1 MTSYLFGIEMA
12 WLAPAAGF
20 SAFLVLAMFRS
31 YLPRQGT
38 YLSILAISFSFFL
51 FWFILMDFL
60 ENGEGTF
67 SITWFEAGDTR
78 LSWGITVDA
87 LSVTMLG
94 LVTFVALMVQI
105 YSLGYMRG
113 DPRLGWYFA
122 VHSLFAAAMLVL
134 VLADNLLILYVG
146 WELVGVSSYLL
157 IGFWYERRSAA
168 EAAKKAFITTRLGD
182 VGLLTGILLLF
193 KATDTFSITG
203 VFEAI
208 GGSNLSDSMITGAAL
223 LIFLGAMGK
232 SAQVPFHIW
241 LPDAMEGPTPVSAL
255 IHAATM
261 VTAGI
266 FLVARLFPLFQAE
279 PIVLLTVAV
288 IGLITALTASTMA
301 LVMTDLKQVLAYSTI
316 SHLGFMMLAL
326 GSGSVTAAMF
336 HLVIHG
342 FAKAVL
348 FLGAGSIS
356 HATNT
361 LDIRQ
366 LGGLRRRMPLTFLTF
381 SIGTLTL
388 AGLPPLSG
396 WLSKDEILAAVL
408 EMRHPFFLVL
418 ALVAALLSAIYMFR
432 IWLIVFFGQP
442 RTAGADAHESPPV
455 MTMPLL
461 LSALLALVAGLLA
474 LNLGNDYKG
483 FGSFLVLYPYLGHGE
498 SHHINLMLGITS
510 AVIAIAGFVIS
521 WAFYSR
527 GLISSDRLRERFASI
542 HSFVANKYYADVAY
556 QWLIDHIVLTVS
568 KGVALFDRLAINDT
582 GVDGAGTSVMLTG
595 FRLRYLETGK
605 LYNYALGML
614 IGIFIGIFIWWLI

>member
-1 MTSYLFGIEMA
+1 MSSYSFGIEMA

-20 SAFLVLAMFRS
+20 SAFLLLAMFRS

-51 FWFILMDFL
+51 FWFILVDFL
-60 ENGEGTF
+60 EKGEGTF
-67 SITWFEAGDTR
+67 SITWFEVGDTR

-113 DPRLGWYFA
+113 EPRLGWYFA
-122 VHSLFAAAMLVL
+122 IHSLFAAAMLVL

-208 GGSNLSDSMITGAAL
+208 GGNNLSDSLITGAAL

-279 PIVLLTVAV
+279 PIVLLIVAV

-326 GSGSVTAAMF
+326 GSGSVPAAMF
-336 HLVIHG
+336 HLVVHG

-348 FLGAGSIS
+348 FLGAGNIS
-356 HATNT
+356 HATDT
-361 LDIRQ
+361 LDIRE

-381 SIGTLTL
+381 SVGTLTL

-418 ALVAALLSAIYMFR
+418 ALIAALLSAIYMFR
-432 IWLIVFFGQP
+432 VWLIVFFGQLKP
-442 RTAGADAHESPPV
+442 VGEHVHESPPV

-461 LSALLALVAGLLA
+461 LSALLALVAGLFA
-474 LNLGNDYKG
+474 LNLGDDYKG
-483 FGSFLVLYPYLGHGE
+483 FGSFLVLYPYSGHGE
-498 SHHINLMLGITS
+498 SHHINLMLGIIS
-510 AVIAIAGFVIS
+510 ALIATAGLVLS

-527 GLISSDRLRERFASI
+527 GLISADRLRERFASI

-568 KGVALFDRLAINDT
+568 KGVALFDRLAINDR
-582 GVDGAGTSVMLTG
+582 GVDGAGTSVVLTG

-614 IGIFIGIFIWWLI
+614 IGIFVGIFIWWLV